1 MNAKDSSMLYATDN
15 LSIDGFLGRN
25 TPNLYN
31 ISGNELYTRGAAAG
45 KASSSR
51 IYSAGDQGNTIGGY
65 YKDWVE
71 KMGYS
76 ADSINAFRQ
85 NVASIPEL
93 QMQAEAILQ
102 ERGVN
107 DNLTGAA
114 RERARQAVINGMIDG
129 AVYQEKHQP
138 VRNPGVMDAA

>member
-1 MNAKDSSMLYATDN
+1 
-15 LSIDGFLGRN
+15 
-25 TPNLYN
+25 
-31 ISGNELYTRGAAAG
+31 
-45 KASSSR
+45 
-51 IYSAGDQGNTIGGY
+51 
-65 YKDWVE
+65 
-71 KMGYS
+71 
-76 ADSINAFRQ
+76 
-85 NVASIPEL
+85 
-93 QMQAEAILQ
+93 MQVEAILQ